1 MGTITV
7 PSMFWSVPT
16 AMLGGLTAAAGIAFI
31 NAVGNLSGFFGP
43 SIIGFVQQ
51 RTGSPDNAI
60 LFLAAMMVLGIVLIL
75 CLPSR
80 YVSNLGSR

>member
-16 AMLGGLTAAAGIAFI
+16 AMLGGVAAAAGIAFI

-43 SIIGFVQQ
+43 TIIGYVQQ
-51 RTGSPDNAI
+51 ATGNPNDAI
-60 LFLAAMMVLGIVLIL
+60 LFLAAMMAVGILLIF
-75 CLPSR
+75 CLPER
-80 YVSNLGSR
+80 YVSNLGKR